1 MKEFLEGSRAVAE
14 IIKLC
19 KPGVIS
25 AYPITPQTHIVEELA
40 QMVADGEVDAQ
51 FVNVE
56 SEHSAASVV
65 LGAVATGVRAF
76 TATSSQG
83 LLYMAEVLFNISG
96 LRLPLVMT
104 CANRAISAPINIW
117 CFTEE
122 AEVLM
127 SDLTYKKI
135 NKINEGDEVL
145 GKNKKGYLVS
155 TKVLKTY
162 KRECDNIVKLITDK
176 FALICTPEHKFY
188 HHPTH
193 THWVQAKSLKNKYL
207 HWFGYGF
214 ETSKEFMRG
223 WLAGVIDGDGSFFI
237 DKKRR
242 HNFRINVKDEEII
255 TTLINYAS
263 HFGFAVRRKDYRRKE
278 GLYGAIISKTP
289 ETNRFLEFL
298 KKSKNID
305 FCRGYLAGIY
315 DAEGSGPY
323 KVKQAV
329 IYNKDKEL
337 VNVICNYLK
346 FLGFNFKSYIDKDD
360 VVQIKINN
368 VPEFF
373 VKCRPL
379 LARKRNNIFNTT
391 LKSVK
396 NRLKIL
402 DVMVVKTKTEVYNIE
417 TTTHNYIVNG
427 LLVHNCD
434 QQDSVSLR
442 DSGWIQLYAE
452 NIQEAADLHLV
463 GYRLSE
469 DKSIM
474 LPVMVCMD
482 GFILTHGMET
492 VDIPR
497 QEEVDKFLPGYQPLY
512 KLDPAQPL
520 TMGLLA
526 DPDYYLETRFAIQE
540 TFKDVLK
547 MIPKINEEFKND
559 FGRDYKDGLVQEYF
573 TRDAEKVIVAMG
585 SVCGT
590 IKEVV
595 DAQRAKGKKVGLL
608 KIISYRPFPYA
619 RVYDVLKDV
628 PRVAVLD
635 KAVSPGAYAPL
646 AIEVKAA
653 FCGKKKFPKVISSF
667 VAGLGGR
674 DITLESVKEI
684 FGKLTQKEVSLE
696 FIDLKPELL
705 KEEYG
710 E

>member
-14 IIKLC
+14 IVRLC

-40 QMVADGEVDAQ
+40 QMVANGELNAQ

-83 LLYMAEVLFNISG
+83 LFYMAEVLFNISG
-96 LRLPLVMT
+96 MRLPLVMT

-117 CFTEE
+117 
-122 AEVLM
+122 
-127 SDLTYKKI
+127 
-135 NKINEGDEVL
+135 N
-145 GKNKKGYLVS
+145 
-155 TKVLKTY
+155 
-162 KRECDNIVKLITDK
+162 
-176 FALICTPEHKFY
+176 
-188 HHPTH
+188 
-193 THWVQAKSLKNKYL
+193 
-207 HWFGYGF
+207 
-214 ETSKEFMRG
+214 
-223 WLAGVIDGDGSFFI
+223 
-237 DKKRR
+237 
-242 HNFRINVKDEEII
+242 
-255 TTLINYAS
+255 
-263 HFGFAVRRKDYRRKE
+263 
-278 GLYGAIISKTP
+278 
-289 ETNRFLEFL
+289 
-298 KKSKNID
+298 
-305 FCRGYLAGIY
+305 
-315 DAEGSGPY
+315 
-323 KVKQAV
+323 
-329 IYNKDKEL
+329 
-337 VNVICNYLK
+337 
-346 FLGFNFKSYIDKDD
+346 
-360 VVQIKINN
+360 
-368 VPEFF
+368 
-373 VKCRPL
+373 
-379 LARKRNNIFNTT
+379 
-391 LKSVK
+391 
-396 NRLKIL
+396 
-402 DVMVVKTKTEVYNIE
+402 
-417 TTTHNYIVNG
+417 
-427 LLVHNCD
+427 D
-434 QQDSVSLR
+434 QQDSISLR

-463 GYRLSE
+463 AYRLSE

-492 VDIPR
+492 IDMPK
-497 QEEVDKFLPGYQPLY
+497 QEDVDKFLPAYKPLY
-512 KLDPAQPL
+512 KLDTAEPL

-547 MIPKINEEFKND
+547 IIPKITEEFKNH
-559 FGRDYKDGLVQEYF
+559 FGRDYKDGLVEEYC
-573 TRDAEKVIVAMG
+573 TKDAEKVIVAMG

-595 DAQRAKGKKVGLL
+595 DAKRAKGKKVGLL
-608 KIISYRPFPYA
+608 KIISYRPFPYTK
-619 RVYDVLKDV
+619 VYEALKDI

-653 FCGKKKFPKVISSF
+653 FSGKKKSPKVVSSF

-674 DITLESVKEI
+674 DITSESIKEI
-684 FGKLTQKEVSLE
+684 LGKLTQKEVNLE

>member
-1 MKEFLEGSRAVAE
+1 VKEFLEGSRAVAE

-40 QMVADGEVDAQ
+40 QMVADGELNAQ

-117 CFTEE
+117 
-122 AEVLM
+122 
-127 SDLTYKKI
+127 
-135 NKINEGDEVL
+135 N
-145 GKNKKGYLVS
+145 
-155 TKVLKTY
+155 
-162 KRECDNIVKLITDK
+162 
-176 FALICTPEHKFY
+176 
-188 HHPTH
+188 
-193 THWVQAKSLKNKYL
+193 
-207 HWFGYGF
+207 
-214 ETSKEFMRG
+214 
-223 WLAGVIDGDGSFFI
+223 
-237 DKKRR
+237 
-242 HNFRINVKDEEII
+242 
-255 TTLINYAS
+255 
-263 HFGFAVRRKDYRRKE
+263 
-278 GLYGAIISKTP
+278 
-289 ETNRFLEFL
+289 
-298 KKSKNID
+298 
-305 FCRGYLAGIY
+305 
-315 DAEGSGPY
+315 
-323 KVKQAV
+323 
-329 IYNKDKEL
+329 
-337 VNVICNYLK
+337 
-346 FLGFNFKSYIDKDD
+346 
-360 VVQIKINN
+360 
-368 VPEFF
+368 
-373 VKCRPL
+373 
-379 LARKRNNIFNTT
+379 
-391 LKSVK
+391 
-396 NRLKIL
+396 
-402 DVMVVKTKTEVYNIE
+402 
-417 TTTHNYIVNG
+417 
-427 LLVHNCD
+427 D

-442 DSGWIQLYAE
+442 DSGWIQFYAE
-452 NIQEAADLHLV
+452 NIQEAADLHLL

-492 VDIPR
+492 VDIPQ
-497 QEEVDKFLPGYQPLY
+497 QEEVDKFLAGYKPLY
-512 KLDPAQPL
+512 KLDPAEPL
-520 TMGLLA
+520 TMGMLA

-547 MIPKINEEFKND
+547 MIPKLNEEFKNH
-559 FGRDYKDGLVQEYF
+559 FGRDYKDGLIEEYF

-608 KIISYRPFPYA
+608 KLISYRPFPYT
-619 RVYDVLKDV
+619 RVYDILKDV

-653 FCGKKKFPKVISSF
+653 FFGKKKSPKVVSSF

-684 FGKLTQKEVSLE
+684 FGKLTQKEITLE

-710 E
+710 Q

>member
-40 QMVADGEVDAQ
+40 RMVADGELNAQ

-117 CFTEE
+117 
-122 AEVLM
+122 
-127 SDLTYKKI
+127 
-135 NKINEGDEVL
+135 NDE
-145 GKNKKGYLVS
+145 
-155 TKVLKTY
+155 
-162 KRECDNIVKLITDK
+162 
-176 FALICTPEHKFY
+176 
-188 HHPTH
+188 
-193 THWVQAKSLKNKYL
+193 
-207 HWFGYGF
+207 
-214 ETSKEFMRG
+214 
-223 WLAGVIDGDGSFFI
+223 
-237 DKKRR
+237 
-242 HNFRINVKDEEII
+242 
-255 TTLINYAS
+255 
-263 HFGFAVRRKDYRRKE
+263 
-278 GLYGAIISKTP
+278 
-289 ETNRFLEFL
+289 
-298 KKSKNID
+298 
-305 FCRGYLAGIY
+305 
-315 DAEGSGPY
+315 
-323 KVKQAV
+323 
-329 IYNKDKEL
+329 
-337 VNVICNYLK
+337 
-346 FLGFNFKSYIDKDD
+346 
-360 VVQIKINN
+360 
-368 VPEFF
+368 
-373 VKCRPL
+373 
-379 LARKRNNIFNTT
+379 
-391 LKSVK
+391 
-396 NRLKIL
+396 
-402 DVMVVKTKTEVYNIE
+402 
-417 TTTHNYIVNG
+417 
-427 LLVHNCD
+427 
-434 QQDSVSLR
+434 QDSVSLR

-497 QEEVDKFLPGYQPLY
+497 QEEVDKFLPAYKPLY

-520 TMGLLA
+520 TFGLLA

-547 MIPKINEEFKND
+547 MLPKLNEEFKNH
-559 FGRDYKDGLVQEYF
+559 FGRDYKDGLVEEYF

-595 DAQRAKGKKVGLL
+595 DAQRAKGKKAGLL
-608 KIISYRPFPYA
+608 KLISYRPFPYA
-619 RVYDVLKDV
+619 KVYDALKDV

-646 AIEVKAA
+646 AIEVKAT
-653 FCGKKKFPKVISSF
+653 FSGKKKAPKVVSSF

-684 FGKLTQKEVSLE
+684 FSKLTQKEVSLG

-710 E
+710 Q